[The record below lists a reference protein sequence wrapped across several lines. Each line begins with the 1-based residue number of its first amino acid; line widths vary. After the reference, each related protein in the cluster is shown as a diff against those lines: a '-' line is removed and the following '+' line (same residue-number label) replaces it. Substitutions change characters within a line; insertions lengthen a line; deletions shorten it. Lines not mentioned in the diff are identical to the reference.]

1 MDNKDVVRM
10 ANQMASFFKSY
21 GQEEGSRELA
31 THINYFWEPVLR
43 EQFLKLIASNETF
56 FDSLVKAA
64 VARVNDPR
72 VKKPNVHV
80 PQDAKTGLPV
90 EATEA

>member
-43 EQFLKLIASNETF
+43 EQFLKLIASNEAL
-56 FDSLVKAA
+56 FDPLVKAA

-72 VKKPNVHV
+72 VKKLNVHMS
-80 PQDAKTGLPV
+80 QDAKTGLPV